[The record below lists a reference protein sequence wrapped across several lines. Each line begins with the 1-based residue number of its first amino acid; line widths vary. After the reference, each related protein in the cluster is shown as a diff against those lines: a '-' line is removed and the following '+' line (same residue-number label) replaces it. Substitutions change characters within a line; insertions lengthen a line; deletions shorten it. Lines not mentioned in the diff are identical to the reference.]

1 MKRILGGIAI
11 ALALAAVP
19 VAAQRGNWIATVAQ
33 TSGGHVLGNPAAK
46 VKLVEFASYTC
57 PHCAEFEKD
66 GAGALKLA
74 WVQSGKASFE
84 VRHLIRDG
92 VDLTA
97 AILANCGPKEKFFQN
112 HAMFLTTQDTWMG
125 RATFAIPAQKARWS
139 SGPMPSRWKAMAAD
153 LGFYDMMETRGY
165 SRAQVDQCLND
176 EATGRAIVDQ
186 SNAGADALGV
196 NSTPSFAMN
205 GKLLAG
211 VHTWAALQKEVA
223 PAL

>member
-1 MKRILGGIAI
+1 VKRLAI
-11 ALALAAVP
+11 AVMVLALAAVP
-19 VAAQRGNWIATVAQ
+19 VAAQRGNWITTVAQ

-46 VKLVEFASYTC
+46 VKLIEFASYTC

-97 AILANCGPKEKFFQN
+97 AILANCGPKEKFFRN
-112 HAMFLTTQDTWMG
+112 HTMFLTTQDAWMG
-125 RATFAIPAQKARWS
+125 RATFAVPAQKARWS
-139 SGPMPSRWKAMAAD
+139 NGPMPSRWKAMASD
-153 LGFYDMMETRGY
+153 LGFYEMMETRGY
-165 SRAQVDQCLND
+165 TRAQVDQCLSD
-176 EATGRAIVDQ
+176 EAAGRALVDR
-186 SNAGADALGV
+186 SNAGADAFGV
-196 NSTPSFAMN
+196 TSTPSFAMN
-205 GKLLAG
+205 GKLLSG